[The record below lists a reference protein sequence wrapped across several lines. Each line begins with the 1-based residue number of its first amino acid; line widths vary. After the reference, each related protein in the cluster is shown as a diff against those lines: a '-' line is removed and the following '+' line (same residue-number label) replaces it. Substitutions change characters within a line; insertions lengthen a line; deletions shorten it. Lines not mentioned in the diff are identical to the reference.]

1 MDCCGLTKRWSLYVA
16 STATPGS
23 RLDLPAGR
31 NQSLLTDSMRAVARD
46 AVLSSSAS
54 QAPLRATCSK
64 SQPPHLVFEYIYY
77 CHQNLSSDHLLS
89 GVRADY
95 RKPDASSIRAF
106 RSTAGDNIRAKNS
119 SSPKKVNGSLSLR
132 PRQVRRCG
140 PHPGWSRLPFRQSV
154 QAGSW
159 SPSSTEDRSPRAGS
173 DS

>member
-31 NQSLLTDSMRAVARD
+31 TQSLLTDSMRAVASD

-77 CHQNLSSDHLLS
+77 RLQNLSSDHLLS
-89 GVRADY
+89 GVKADY

-106 RSTAGDNIRAKNS
+106 RSTEGDNIPARNRG
-119 SSPKKVNGSLSLR
+119 SPKKSGLGKNQGVAFIAAVAGTEIRTSSGVLQLAF
-132 PRQVRRCG
+132 P
-140 PHPGWSRLPFRQSV
+140 SV
-154 QAGSW
+154 SCKRFMV
-159 SPSSTEDRSPRAGS
+159 TFS
-173 DS
+173 D